1 MMTLKT
7 RTSLF
12 LVPIVLC
19 TMGIGTLF
27 FAGCEK
33 RGDAEKAPA
42 ADPTSPAVYMKDA
55 EFRKGLD
62 ERNAAQAK
70 LVSAR
75 AKLIAKMDEMAKACS
90 NDQAKIV
97 RMPGWG
103 ALQKQVIELNEKYE
117 QGRREILEYTRKR
130 IAPKRDKGVAPSKE
144 ISK

>member
-12 LVPIVLC
+12 LVPIVFC
-19 TMGIGTLF
+19 TMGMMTLF

-33 RGDAEKAPA
+33 GGDAEKAPA
-42 ADPTSPAVYMKDA
+42 ADPSSPAVYMNDA
-55 EFRKGLD
+55 EFRKGLA

-75 AKLIAKMDEMAKACS
+75 AKLIAKMQEMAKACS

-103 ALQKQVIELNEKYE
+103 ALQKQVVELNEKYE
-117 QGRREILEYTRKR
+117 RGRRELLEYTRKR